1 MSHLKHKWAKDAA
14 KILVGKKVVN
24 VRYLTDEERSDMD
37 WSNSSLV
44 IFFDD
49 GSYVF
54 PSADDEGND
63 AGALFTCTE
72 SLPII
77 PVIRK

>member
-1 MSHLKHKWAKDAA
+1 MCKIKDKRATDAA
-14 KILVGKKVVN
+14 KILVGKKVAE
-24 VRYLTDEERSDMD
+24 VRYLNEKEKSDLG
-37 WSNSSLV
+37 WNNSSLV

-54 PSADDEGND
+54 SSADDEGND
-63 AGALFTCTE
+63 AGALFTSSE

-77 PVIRK
+77 PVIR